1 MTRGGEAVGAL
12 AVTGREPGSY
22 SNRQIE
28 LLKTFAD
35 QAIIAIENVRLFT
48 ELQEKNRALT
58 EALDQQTATSE
69 ILRVI
74 SGSPTNVQPVF
85 DTIAASARRLLDGFS
100 SLARTIRER
109 THRRPRRLQWA
120 RNWTFTAGNDGAG
133 PRSCARAPGGRP

>member
-35 QAIIAIENVRLFT
+35 QAIIAIENVRLFNET
-48 ELQEKNRALT
+48 T
-58 EALDQQTATSE
+58 EALDRQTATSE

-74 SGSPTNVQPVF
+74 SQSPTDLKPVF
-85 DTIAASARRLLDGFS
+85 EVMVKSARSLCDATYSAVYLVDGDS
-100 SLARTIRER
+100 VHLVA
-109 THRRPRRLQWA
+109 H
-120 RNWTFTAGNDGAG
+120 NHYTAEAVE
-133 PRSCARAPGGRP
+133 